1 MEKSIYSKFL
11 EKFVAAAKKWRTG
24 DPSDDSNNNG
34 ALISKEHLE
43 KVEERSGCC
52 RRTNLSPA
60 DISLLFCV
68 PPQVRTFV
76 ALAKSEGGIV
86 HCGEGVDQLDL
97 PKRNAGGY
105 FMPATIITGIS
116 DSSRVMQEEIFGPV
130 TCVSPFD
137 TEDEA
142 VSRANG
148 VRYGLSAT
156 VWSRDV
162 ARVHRVAKQIQA
174 GLVWTNC
181 WMVRDLNLPFG
192 GMKNSGVGRE
202 GGRDSFHFF
211 TEVKSISIKH

>member
-1 MEKSIYSKFL
+1 MDK
-11 EKFVAAAKKWRTG
+11 
-24 DPSDDSNNNG
+24 
-34 ALISKEHLE
+34 
-43 KVEERSGCC
+43 
-52 RRTNLSPA
+52 
-60 DISLLFCV
+60 
-68 PPQVRTFV
+68 
-76 ALAKSEGGIV
+76 
-86 HCGEGVDQLDL
+86 LDL
-97 PKRNAGGY
+97 PERNASGY
-105 FMPATIITGIS
+105 FMPATVVTDVS

-137 TEDEA
+137 AEHEA

-162 ARVHRVAKQIQA
+162 ARVHRVARRIQA

-202 GGRDSFHFF
+202 GGRDSYHFF
-211 TEVKSISIKH
+211 TEVKSVSIRH

>member
-1 MEKSIYSKFL
+1 MDK
-11 EKFVAAAKKWRTG
+11 
-24 DPSDDSNNNG
+24 
-34 ALISKEHLE
+34 
-43 KVEERSGCC
+43 
-52 RRTNLSPA
+52 
-60 DISLLFCV
+60 
-68 PPQVRTFV
+68 
-76 ALAKSEGGIV
+76 
-86 HCGEGVDQLDL
+86 LDL
-97 PKRNAGGY
+97 PERNASGY
-105 FMPATIITGIS
+105 FMPATVVTDIS

-137 TEDEA
+137 AEDEA

-162 ARVHRVAKQIQA
+162 ARVHRVARRIQA

-202 GGRDSFHFF
+202 GGRDSYHFF
-211 TEVKSISIKH
+211 TEVKSISIRH